1 MKPSTEREGRW
12 NNSQEGRSGREGNTT
27 TAASAAPHLPIVN
40 RPPSPP
46 FRKVTLA
53 VERTPFSAG
62 PIDVE
67 MESESHFPLLCGRRG
82 RGGEVRETFK
92 AARIYSSME
101 RSEEDAQKWREQTFR
116 PPLLLLP
123 LSPFALCR
131 YGERKG
137 RGGKEGT
144 FSPFFAARWR
154 YSSSSP
160 KKEPPA

>member
-1 MKPSTEREGRW
+1 MG
-12 NNSQEGRSGREGNTT
+12 GEGNTT

-67 MESESHFPLLCGRRG
+67 MESESHFPLPCG
-82 RGGEVRETFK
+82 RGGGGGEGKLLKRQEFI
-92 AARIYSSME
+92 ARWSGAKRTSKNGGNKL
-101 RSEEDAQKWREQTFR
+101 SV

-131 YGERKG
+131 YGGRKG

-144 FSPFFAARWR
+144 FSSFFAARWR
-154 YSSSSP
+154 YSSFSP
-160 KKEPPA
+160 EKEPLA